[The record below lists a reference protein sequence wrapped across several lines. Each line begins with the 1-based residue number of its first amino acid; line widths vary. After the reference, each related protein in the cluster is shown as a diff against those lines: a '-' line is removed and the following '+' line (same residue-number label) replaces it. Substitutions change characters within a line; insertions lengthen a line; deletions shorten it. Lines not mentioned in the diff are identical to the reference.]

1 MRLTII
7 SDDQLIGKDG
17 VNYSELDM
25 TQLASN
31 VHAVQWYDT
40 WGEVEYKPAITNG
53 QKTIPQNAIIESISD
68 YQWAVDAW
76 QVAHDAALAAAAAE
90 AAALAAA
97 LAAAQAAEE
106 SAA

>member
-17 VNYSELDM
+17 VNYNELDM

-40 WGEVEYKPAITNG
+40 WGEVEYKPVIVNG
-53 QKTIPQNAIIESISD
+53 QKTIPQNTIIDSIGD
-68 YQWAVDAW
+68 YQWAIDAW
-76 QVAHDAALAAAAAE
+76 QVAHDAALAAE
-90 AAALAAA
+90 AAA
-97 LAAAQAAEE
+97 LAAAQATEE